1 MMMMMMC
8 KWLGTT
14 KLLEEKK
21 KKYTHYLVFTVER
34 IYSDWERKKKRE
46 RDKKINKTFF
56 LINYCTFV
64 LEDDRRKV
72 EYGVK
77 RGKFGDDVVD
87 GI

>member
-1 MMMMMMC
+1 M
-8 KWLGTT
+8 
-14 KLLEEKK
+14 LEEKK
-21 KKYTHYLVFTVER
+21 KEIYTLSGVHCRENIQRL
-34 IYSDWERKKKRE
+34 RKRKKRE